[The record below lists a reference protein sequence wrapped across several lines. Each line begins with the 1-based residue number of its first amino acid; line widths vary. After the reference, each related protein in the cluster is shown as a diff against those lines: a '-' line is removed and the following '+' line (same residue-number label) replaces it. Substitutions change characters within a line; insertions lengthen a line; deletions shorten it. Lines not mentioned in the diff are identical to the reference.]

1 MLLTANSSDILGE
14 GYPASMLRRRERWPW
29 VKTSLCRRKR
39 KKCHTIK
46 PTVDKFIQ
54 VDTERRNRIIRKSGM
69 PSFHDPVTASL
80 CTAWDSRTLLL
91 LEFFYLSI
99 IYTFRELFE
108 TYKLG
113 VQTWQSITHVIQLIG
128 SGCPFELY
136 DWRLTPP
143 GQVEG

>member
-1 MLLTANSSDILGE
+1 
-14 GYPASMLRRRERWPW
+14 
-29 VKTSLCRRKR
+29 
-39 KKCHTIK
+39 
-46 PTVDKFIQ
+46 
-54 VDTERRNRIIRKSGM
+54 M

-113 VQTWQSITHVIQLIG
+113 VQT
-128 SGCPFELY
+128 
-136 DWRLTPP
+136 
-143 GQVEG
+143 